1 MAEGAKQP
9 ADSRSPTLK
18 FDSGSRSI
26 GAAIAVVLL
35 ALLPPLVGYIAGP
48 GGAFFTALSSFKFAP
63 AFHSGFALEIAKYSL
78 PLLVFAVPA
87 VLGLV
92 RNAQDYW
99 GGVFLVAFA
108 LFALWAAGDLP
119 GMRGFA
125 FGPGTA
131 PRLFS
136 WLLVV
141 TGAGVA
147 LSGLFSSG
155 PPLEKW
161 GVRAPVLFIASVVFF
176 GATVRPFGLVISAFF
191 TLMIASAAT
200 REVRWVEAAIWSAAL
215 TVFCVGLFVYGL
227 NLPLQLWPR

>member
-1 MAEGAKQP
+1 V
-9 ADSRSPTLK
+9 
-18 FDSGSRSI
+18 
-26 GAAIAVVLL
+26 IAVILA
-35 ALLPPLVGYIAGP
+35 ALLPPLVGYLTGP

-63 AFHSGFALEIAKYSL
+63 AFNATFAWDIAKYSL
-78 PLLVFAVPA
+78 PVLVFAPPLFV
-87 VLGLV
+87 GQV
-92 RNAQDYW
+92 RNPQDYW
-99 GGVFLVAFA
+99 GGGALAAFA
-108 LFALWAAGDLP
+108 LFALWASSDLP

-136 WLLVV
+136 WLLVA

-147 LSGLFSSG
+147 LTGLFAG
-155 PPLEKW
+155 GNPLEKW

-176 GATVRPFGLVISAFF
+176 GATVRPLGLVISAFF
-191 TLMIASAAT
+191 TLMIASAAS

-215 TVFCVGLFVYGL
+215 TVFCIGLFVYGL

>member
-1 MAEGAKQP
+1 MAEGASQP
-9 ADSRSPTLK
+9 ADGKSQT
-18 FDSGSRSI
+18 FGMDSGPRQF
-26 GAAIAVVLL
+26 GAVLMVVLAAIV
-35 ALLPPLVGYIAGP
+35 PPIVGYITGP
-48 GGAFFTALSSFKFAP
+48 GGAFFTAISSFKLAP
-63 AFHSGFALEIAKYSL
+63 AFHDGFALDIAKYSI
-78 PLLVFAVPA
+78 PLLIFAIAPA
-87 VLGLV
+87 LGLV

-99 GGVFLVAFA
+99 GGAALVAFA
-108 LFALWAAGDLP
+108 LFALWAASDLP

-136 WLLVV
+136 WLLVA

-147 LSGLFSSG
+147 LTGLAASG

-176 GATVRPFGLVISAFF
+176 GATVRPLGLIISTFF

-200 REVRWVEAAIWSAAL
+200 REVRWVEASIWSAAL